1 MAGTAN
7 VMSIIEEAPLPS
19 STDRFQEKRER
30 ILDAA
35 TQLINLHGVKGMT
48 FVDVAKLVNL
58 NTTSI
63 TYYFKRKE
71 QLAAAVMHRSIEQM
85 EDLLADAENAR
96 TSREKVASYI
106 SASFDLHARI
116 RRKEAPPMAH
126 LSDIRTLEMPFR
138 KELSDRYIEFFRTLR
153 SFFSDPINDT
163 QKALG
168 VARAH
173 ALIESVFWLPAWI
186 TQYSI
191 SDFDRLNSRL
201 FELFDK
207 GIAKVNAVWL
217 PALLPAPVSPEA
229 IGGEMTG
236 NFLRAATQLIN
247 ERGYR
252 GASVNRIAK
261 KLSVTKGSF
270 YHHLDRKDDL
280 VLECFRAS
288 YNRISNIQR
297 EAIMSEG
304 DCWRRVSSAVATL
317 VDVQFNSDF
326 PLLRTTALHALPTE
340 IRSTV
345 IDRSN
350 RIARRFAGMLID
362 GIAEGSMRPVD
373 PLVASQTIMSTL
385 NGAYELRKWASGL
398 PHEQAAKMYAS
409 TIAFGLFADR

>member
-1 MAGTAN
+1 
-7 VMSIIEEAPLPS
+7 MSISEAPPLPA

-35 TQLINLHGVKGMT
+35 TQMINLHGVKGMT

-85 EDLLADAENAR
+85 EGLLADAKNAR
-96 TSREKVASYI
+96 TAREKVAGYI
-106 SASFDLHARI
+106 GASFDLHARI
-116 RRKEAPPMAH
+116 RRCESPPMAH

-138 KELSDRYIEFFRTLR
+138 KELSDRYIEFFRALR
-153 SFFSDPINDT
+153 SFFGKPADDRQN
-163 QKALG
+163 ALG

-173 ALIESVFWLPAWI
+173 ALVESMFWLPAWI

-191 SDFDRLNSRL
+191 SDFGRLNTRL
-201 FELFDK
+201 FEVFDK
-207 GIAKVNAVWL
+207 GVAQDGADWA
-217 PALLPAPVSPEA
+217 PALLPVVSVSENGA
-229 IGGEMTG
+229 GEMTG
-236 NFLRAATQLIN
+236 NFLRAATHLIN

-252 GASVNRIAK
+252 GASVNRIAER
-261 KLSVTKGSF
+261 LNVTKGSF
-270 YHHLDRKDDL
+270 YHHLDGKDDL
-280 VLECFRAS
+280 VLECFRTS
-288 YNRISNIQR
+288 YSRVSKVQR
-297 EAIMSEG
+297 RAIEAEG
-304 DCWRRVSSAVATL
+304 DCWRRISSAIATL

-373 PLVASQTIMSTL
+373 PLVASQAIMSTL
-385 NGAYELRKWASGL
+385 NGAYELRKWASRL
-398 PHEQAAKMYAS
+398 PREEAAGMYAS
-409 TIAFGLFADR
+409 TIAFGLFADI